1 MVFDRLVM
9 KEGSH
14 CSICYPPHHLL
25 DMEVLFWDF
34 PIKDK
39 SHKWELVLCTRAQ
52 QFNWE
57 RWTDHQSLSREEHSG
72 LAHSTTSPP
81 RQIQPRVSLYVGYDT
96 TLEQICTPS
105 SFQRVRNSPALECFE
120 GSGERSHP
128 LHWIPTACNVTTV
141 VHYSASNHFKFLFPD
156 SEPTLNVLLFKHLSS
171 SF

>member
-1 MVFDRLVM
+1 MGLPNQRQITQMRTSPLHVRNNSTGNAGLT
-9 KEGSH
+9 
-14 CSICYPPHHLL
+14 
-25 DMEVLFWDF
+25 
-34 PIKDK
+34 
-39 SHKWELVLCTRAQ
+39 TRAYQ
-52 QFNWE
+52 GKSIQ
-57 RWTDHQSLSREEHSG
+57 
-72 LAHSTTSPP
+72 ASPIQRLP
-81 RQIQPRVSLYVGYDT
+81 HRDRSALQPRVSLYVGYDT

-156 SEPTLNVLLFKHLSS
+156 SEPTLNVLLFKHLNS

>member
-1 MVFDRLVM
+1 MNAASTSM
-9 KEGSH
+9 
-14 CSICYPPHHLL
+14 I
-25 DMEVLFWDF
+25 
-34 PIKDK
+34 
-39 SHKWELVLCTRAQ
+39 RAQ
-52 QFNWE
+52 ITNINQIRTSFQQVGTKSTG
-57 RWTDHQSLSREEHSG
+57 RVGLTSRAYEGKSIQASPIQR
-72 LAHSTTSPP
+72 LPP

-156 SEPTLNVLLFKHLSS
+156 SEPTLNVLLLKHLNS
-171 SF
+171 SFQPFGAQR